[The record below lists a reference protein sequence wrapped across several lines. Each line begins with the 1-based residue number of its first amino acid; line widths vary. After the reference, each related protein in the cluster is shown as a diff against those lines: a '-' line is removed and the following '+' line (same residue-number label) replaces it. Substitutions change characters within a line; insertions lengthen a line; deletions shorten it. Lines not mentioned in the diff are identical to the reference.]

1 MMVVLFILEAISD
14 EQTLV
19 LMDEPDSHI
28 HISRKGELRE
38 MFDHMSHRSNIITS
52 HSPTLT
58 ASFEEKTK
66 GAIIML
72 DKEEDGKTK
81 VIDKDIVNLVE
92 KLTSGIWTSQKQ
104 NLFLSSHDDIL
115 IVEGPTDE
123 TFISAALK
131 YFKIKEDI

>member
-58 ASFEEKTK
+58 ASLKRK
-66 GAIIML
+66 Q
-72 DKEEDGKTK
+72 K
-81 VIDKDIVNLVE
+81 VL
-92 KLTSGIWTSQKQ
+92 
-104 NLFLSSHDDIL
+104 
-115 IVEGPTDE
+115 
-123 TFISAALK
+123 
-131 YFKIKEDI
+131 

>member
-1 MMVVLFILEAISD
+1 MMVILFILEAISD

-28 HISRKGELRE
+28 HISRKSELRE

-66 GAIIML
+66 GAIVML
-72 DKEEDGKTK
+72 DKDEMVRRRLLTKT
-81 VIDKDIVNLVE
+81 L
-92 KLTSGIWTSQKQ
+92 LT
-104 NLFLSSHDDIL
+104 
-115 IVEGPTDE
+115 
-123 TFISAALK
+123 
-131 YFKIKEDI
+131 